1 MALYAKVSYEVMDF
15 TSFDIQESTDE
26 IEITESEFY
35 LLGVHFK
42 KIDNSRYKVSAEFD
56 NPCTCETTSETAIV
70 TLEHKHKFE
79 FRWNMRN
86 ISYEVELYLLS

>member
-70 TLEHKHKFE
+70 TLEHKPKFK
-79 FRWNMRN
+79 FHWNMRN
-86 ISYEVELYLLS
+86 ISYEVELYEK

>member
-1 MALYAKVSYEVMDF
+1 MVLYAKVTYEVMDF

-35 LLGVHFK
+35 LLGVRFK
-42 KIDNSRYKVSAEFD
+42 KIGNSRYKVTASFN
-56 NPCTCETTSETAIV
+56 NPCTCETTSETGVV
-70 TLEHKHKFE
+70 TLEYKPKFE

-86 ISYEVELYLLS
+86 ISYEVELYEK

>member
-1 MALYAKVSYEVMDF
+1 MVLYAKVTYEVMDF

-42 KIDNSRYKVSAEFD
+42 KIDNSRYRPVPGSSWAVRLRGLG
-56 NPCTCETTSETAIV
+56 AIDEIAAV
-70 TLEHKHKFE
+70 TGFT
-79 FRWNMRN
+79 
-86 ISYEVELYLLS
+86 IAPPDV